1 MGWIRENWSV
11 ISGLTVALIF
21 VGGVFIKWAT
31 VETLMTQ
38 ELGVHTKDIDKLTE
52 SDERIILRVEE
63 NEKAIAAQK
72 NTLIRIETQQ
82 TAITE
87 TTKRMDKKIDK
98 LDDKLE
104 RLLRRR

>member
-1 MGWIRENWSV
+1 
-11 ISGLTVALIF
+11 
-21 VGGVFIKWAT
+21 
-31 VETLMTQ
+31 
-38 ELGVHTKDIDKLTE
+38 LTE